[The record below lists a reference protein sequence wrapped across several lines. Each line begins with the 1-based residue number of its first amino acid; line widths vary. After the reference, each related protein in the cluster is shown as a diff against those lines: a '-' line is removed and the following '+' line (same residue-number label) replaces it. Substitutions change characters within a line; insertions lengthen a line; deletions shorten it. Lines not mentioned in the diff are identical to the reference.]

1 MDMQLGL
8 HETVTITTEQV
19 APLLD
24 VELVVTGE
32 PLDLGQQRPALDF
45 IIPIVEGTLWNSY
58 KS

>member
-32 PLDLGQQRPALDF
+32 PLNLGQQRPTLDF
-45 IIPIVEGTLWNSY
+45 VIPNA
-58 KS
+58 